1 MSAFDRAEASASGAA
16 SRAPSAA
23 PSASLS
29 ALSRRRLLGVA
40 SAAGLGVAGLS
51 ACSDSG
57 SATTDSKGRTV
68 VEWWNIQTADPS
80 KSVWRQ
86 RAKAFEAERPDVRI
100 KLVTMENDAYK
111 SKMTALTSSGKLPD
125 IYHTWGGG
133 VLQQQ
138 IDAGLVE
145 DLTSAV
151 KPWADTLITASTEAY
166 RFDGKTYA
174 VPFDIG
180 AVGFW
185 YNKALFA
192 KAGIKA
198 PPTVWSDYLDAVG
211 KLSGAGITP
220 IALAGKEKWPGM
232 YYWAYLALRIAGV
245 EGMQKAADAKDFTG
259 ADFVKAGEHLKEL
272 VALQPFQKGFLGAA
286 YSTPTG
292 EAAAMGNGKAAME
305 LMGQWAPVVQADAG
319 KGLGK
324 DLGFFPFPAVAGG
337 RGAVTDVFGGGGGY
351 AVRKGAPEAAAD
363 FLKFFMTAESDRI
376 LVSKGSMMPV
386 VKEATSALTDR
397 NLKAV
402 SDTLGKATGFQL
414 YLDQAYPPAVGQEI
428 NDSVAALIA
437 GSKSPEQVARSVTQ
451 VAKSQ

>member
-1 MSAFDRAEASASGAA
+1 MPAFDRAAASASGAA
-16 SRAPSAA
+16 SSRF
-23 PSASLS
+23 
-29 ALSRRRLLGVA
+29 SRRRFLGTA
-40 SAAGLGVAGLS
+40 SAVGLTAAGLS

-57 SATTDSKGRTV
+57 AATTDSEGRTV
-68 VEWWNIQTADPS
+68 VEWWNIQTTEPS
-80 KSVWRQ
+80 QSVWPE
-86 RAKAFEAERPDVRI
+86 RAKAFEAKNPDVRI
-100 KLVTMENDAYK
+100 KLVTLENEAYK

-133 VLQQQ
+133 ILEQQ

-145 DLTSAV
+145 DLTDSVSTLTGTLVPASV
-151 KPWADTLITASTEAY
+151 KAY
-166 RFDGKTYA
+166 QFDGKTYA

-192 KAGIKA
+192 KAGISA
-198 PPTVWSDYLDAVG
+198 PPTTWADYLDAVK
-211 KLSGAGITP
+211 KLKSAGTAP

-232 YYWAYLALRIAGV
+232 YYWAILALRIAGV
-245 EGMQKAADAKDFTG
+245 DGMQKAADAKDFSG
-259 ADFVKAGEHLKEL
+259 DDFVKAGEHLKEL
-272 VALQPFQKGFLGAA
+272 VDLEPFQKGFLGAA

-319 KGLGK
+319 KGIGK
-324 DLGFFPFPAVAGG
+324 DLGFFPFPTVAGG
-337 RGAVTDVFGGGGGY
+337 KGALTDVFGGGGGY
-351 AVRKGAPEAAAD
+351 AVRKGAPKAAVD
-363 FLKFFMTAESDRI
+363 FLKFFMSPESDRV
-376 LVSKGSMMPV
+376 LVTKSAMMPV
-386 VKEATSALTDR
+386 VKDAVSALTDPS
-397 NLKAV
+397 LKAV

-414 YLDQAYPPAVGQEI
+414 YLDQAYSPAVGQEI
-428 NDSVAALIA
+428 NDSVAGLIA

>member
-1 MSAFDRAEASASGAA
+1 MPAFDRAVTSASGAA
-16 SRAPSAA
+16 S
-23 PSASLS
+23 S
-29 ALSRRRLLGVA
+29 ALSRRRVLATA
-40 SAAGLGVAGLS
+40 SAVGLSAAGLS

-57 SATTDSKGRTV
+57 STTTDSQGRTV
-68 VEWWNIQTADPS
+68 VEWWHIQTTEPS
-80 KSVWRQ
+80 QSVWPE
-86 RAKAFEAERPDVRI
+86 RAKAFEAENPDVRI
-100 KLVTMENDAYK
+100 KLVSLENDAYK

-133 VLQQQ
+133 VLEQQ

-145 DLTSAV
+145 DLTPSI
-151 KPWADTLITASTEAY
+151 KPWADTLMPASLKPYQIE
-166 RFDGKTYA
+166 GKTYA
-174 VPFDIG
+174 VPFEIG

-198 PPTVWSDYLDAVG
+198 PPATWADYLDAVK
-211 KLSGAGITP
+211 KLKSAGITP

-232 YYWAYLALRIAGV
+232 YYWAYLSMRIAGV
-245 EGMQKAADAKDFTG
+245 DGMQKAADAQDFTG
-259 ADFVKAGEHLKEL
+259 DDFVKAGEHLKEL
-272 VALQPFQKGFLGAA
+272 VSLRPFQKGHLGAA

-305 LMGQWAPVVQADAG
+305 LMGQWGPVVQADAG
-319 KGLGK
+319 KGIGK
-324 DLGFFPFPAVAGG
+324 DLDFFPFPAVAGG
-337 RGAVTDVFGGGGGY
+337 KGARTDIFGGGGGY
-351 AVRKGAPEAAAD
+351 AVRKGAPKAAVD

-376 LVSKGSMMPV
+376 LVAEAAIMPV
-386 VKEATSALTDR
+386 VKDAKSSLTDR
-397 NLKAV
+397 NLKDVAEAV
-402 SDTLGKATGFQL
+402 DKATAFQL

-437 GSKSPEQVARSVTQ
+437 GSKSPEQVTRSVTQ